1 MYLTALP
8 STASTTQKNPANAK
22 TATMTTVVVDW
33 TSFHEGVTTLRISER
48 TSRRKSRLRVKTLRA
63 RLGTPCSILVIA
75 AFAIILFFF
84 SALFSVT
91 GIAAL
96 LLKFWWNWQGR
107 RDSNP
112 QVRFWRPAV

>member
-33 TSFHEGVTTLRISER
+33 TSFHDGVTTLRISER

-75 AFAIILFFF
+75 ALAIILFFF
-84 SALFSVT
+84 SALFSAM

-96 LLKFWWNWQGR
+96 LLRLLVELAG
-107 RDSNP
+107 
-112 QVRFWRPAV
+112 